1 MIIHKGLLACTA
13 YISPKTGEVV
23 KITPLGKLV
32 YASMAARNQ
41 YFTKVKGGEHFDTQ
55 QAIADSV
62 GSEYVVVGR
71 LIRGFEQNGLIDVEK
86 RQIGGGAMK
95 RNVYKRVENN
105 LKLVIRENVQEIDI
119 MKLDNAR
126 NSDMMAPEY
135 DEEFLASINFGG

>member
-1 MIIHKGLLACTA
+1 MIIHKGLLACSA
-13 YISPKTGEVV
+13 YVSPKTGEVV

-32 YASMAARNQ
+32 YASMVSRNQ
-41 YFTKVKGGEHFDTQ
+41 YFTKVRGGEHFDTQ
-55 QAIADSV
+55 QAIADYV

-95 RNVYKRVENN
+95 RNVYRRVQTK
-105 LKLVIRENVQEIDI
+105 LKLVIQGNVQEIDI
-119 MKLDNAR
+119 SKLDNVK
-126 NSDMMAPEY
+126 NHDIITPEY